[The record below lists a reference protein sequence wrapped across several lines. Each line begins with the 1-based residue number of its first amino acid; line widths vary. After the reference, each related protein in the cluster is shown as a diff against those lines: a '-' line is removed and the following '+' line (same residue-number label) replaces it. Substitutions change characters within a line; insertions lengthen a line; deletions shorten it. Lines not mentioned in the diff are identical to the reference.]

1 MLIDHLVT
9 KRYQMGQ
16 EFLKIES
23 NVTKRLIKC
32 FYTCFKM
39 RNKEM

>member
-1 MLIDHLVT
+1 
-9 KRYQMGQ
+9 MGQ
-16 EFLKIES
+16 EFSKIES

-39 RNKEM
+39 RNNKIGQVIMPTGDDIE